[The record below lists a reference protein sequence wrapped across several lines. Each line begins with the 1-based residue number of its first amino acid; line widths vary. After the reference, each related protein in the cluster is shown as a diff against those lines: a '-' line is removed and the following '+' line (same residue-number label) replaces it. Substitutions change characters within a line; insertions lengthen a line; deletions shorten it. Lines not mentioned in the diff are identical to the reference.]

1 MEMIKLFPPVS
12 VSPISHKQPLVQLG
26 SCFSTH
32 ISEKL
37 RRAGFQVLDNPNGVI
52 FHPLALA
59 KTLQMCLEGTVSK
72 RFVQKDDVWLDY
84 YSSSTMYA
92 LSEND
97 LSDKL
102 ADAQTQLRNELS
114 KASHLF
120 LTFGTAHGYRL
131 NSDGE
136 IVANCHQQP
145 GSIFTKEL
153 TDLDTMIIE
162 WKTVLKT
169 LHQHFPQLKVVFTV
183 SPVKYL
189 RDGYTDNSLSKA
201 RLLELVHALNESY
214 FPAYELITD
223 HLRDHRYFEA
233 DGAHPNAQAVDAVWS
248 LFQDWYFDNATQE
261 IVYQMELLRRESEHR
276 LLYPESERAKD
287 FQKKMHEK
295 RESFLSL
302 HPEVK
307 W

>member
-1 MEMIKLFPPVS
+1 MELIQLFPPTQVQQ
-12 VSPISHKQPLVQLG
+12 IKHENKIVQLG

-32 ISEKL
+32 ISAKL
-37 RRAGFQVLDNPNGVI
+37 RRAGFEVLDNPNGVI

-59 KTLQMCLEGTVSK
+59 KTLQMSLEGTVSK

-84 YSSSTMYA
+84 SSSSTMYA
-92 LSEND
+92 LSEKE

-102 ADAQTQLRNELS
+102 AAAQTQLRNDLS

-145 GSIFTKEL
+145 GSVFTKEL
-153 TDLDTMIIE
+153 TDLNTMVTE
-162 WKTVLKT
+162 WKAVLKT
-169 LHQHFPQLKVVFTV
+169 LHQHFPQLNVVFTV

-189 RDGYTDNSLSKA
+189 RDGYTANSLSKA
-201 RLLELVHALNESY
+201 RLLELVNTLNESY

-223 HLRDHRYFEA
+223 HLRDHRYFEV
-233 DGAHPNAQAVDAVWS
+233 DGAHPNAQAVEAVWS
-248 LFQDWYFDNATQE
+248 LFQGWYFENATQE
-261 IVYQMELLRRESEHR
+261 IVDQMELLRRESEHR

>member
-1 MEMIKLFPPVS
+1 MEIIKFFPPVS
-12 VSPISHKQPLVQLG
+12 ATPITHRKPLVQLG

-59 KTLQMCLEGTVSK
+59 KTLRMCLEGTVST

-84 YSSSTMYA
+84 HSSSSMYA
-92 LSEND
+92 LSKND
-97 LSDKL
+97 LSEKL
-102 ADAQTQLRNELS
+102 AAAQAQLRTELS
-114 KASHLF
+114 KAGHLF

-131 NSDGE
+131 NRDGE

-145 GSIFTKEL
+145 SSTFTKEL
-153 TDLDTMIIE
+153 TDLDTMITE
-162 WKTVLKT
+162 WKSVLKI

-189 RDGYTDNSLSKA
+189 RDGYTANSLSKA

-223 HLRDHRYFEA
+223 QLRDHRYFQA
-233 DGAHPNAQAVDAVWS
+233 DGAHPNMQAIDAVWS
-248 LFQDWYFDNATQE
+248 LFQEWYFEDETQV
-261 IVYQMELLRRESEHR
+261 IVDQMEVLRRESEHR
-276 LLYPESERAKD
+276 LLYPESERAQD
-287 FQKKMHEK
+287 FQKKMYEK

-302 HPEVK
+302 HPEVT

>member
-1 MEMIKLFPPVS
+1 MELIQLFPPNRVQ
-12 VSPISHKQPLVQLG
+12 PIKHGNKIVQLG

-32 ISEKL
+32 ISAKL
-37 RRAGFQVLDNPNGVI
+37 RRAGFDVLDNPNGVI

-59 KTLQMCLEGTVSK
+59 KLLHMCLEDRVSE

-84 YSSSTMYA
+84 HSSSTVYA

-97 LSDKL
+97 LREKL
-102 ADAQTQLRNELS
+102 AAAQKEFRSYLAE
-114 KASHLF
+114 ASHLF
-120 LTFGTAHGYRL
+120 LTFGTANGYRL
-131 NSDGE
+131 HSDGE

-145 GSIFTKEL
+145 GTIFTKEL
-153 TDLDTMIIE
+153 TDLDAIITE
-162 WKTVLKT
+162 WKTVLN
-169 LHQHFPQLKVVFTV
+169 LLREQFPQLHVAFTV

-189 RDGYTDNSLSKA
+189 RDGYTANSLSKA
-201 RLLELVHALNESY
+201 RLLELVNALNEPY

-233 DGAHPNAQAVDAVWS
+233 DGAHPNAQAVDAVWD
-248 LFQDWYFDNATQE
+248 LFRGWYFDQTTNSLVDQLE
-261 IVYQMELLRRESEHR
+261 QLRRESEHR
-276 LLYPESERAKD
+276 LLYPESVRAQE

-302 HPEVK
+302 HSEVK

>member
-12 VSPISHKQPLVQLG
+12 ATPISHRQPLVQLG

-59 KTLQMCLEGTVSK
+59 KTLQMCLEGTVST

-145 GSIFTKEL
+145 SLVFTKEL
-153 TDLDTMIIE
+153 TDLKTMIIE

-189 RDGYTDNSLSKA
+189 RDGYTANSLSKA
-201 RLLELVHALNESY
+201 RLSELVNALNESY

-223 HLRDHRYFEA
+223 HLRDYRYFEV

-248 LFQDWYFDNATQE
+248 LFQDWYFENATQE
-261 IVYQMELLRRESEHR
+261 IVDQMELLRRESEHR
-276 LLYPESERAKD
+276 LLYPESERAQD
-287 FQKKMHEK
+287 FQKKMHKK

>member
-1 MEMIKLFPPVS
+1 MELIQLFPPTQVQ
-12 VSPISHKQPLVQLG
+12 PIKHGNKIVQLG

-32 ISEKL
+32 ISAKL
-37 RRAGFQVLDNPNGVI
+37 RRAGFEVLDNPNGVI

-84 YSSSTMYA
+84 SSSSTMYA
-92 LSEND
+92 LSEKD
-97 LSDKL
+97 LCDKL
-102 ADAQTQLRNELS
+102 AAAQTQLRNELS
-114 KASHLF
+114 EASHLF

-136 IVANCHQQP
+136 IVANCHQKP

-153 TDLDTMIIE
+153 TDLNTMIGE
-162 WKTVLKT
+162 WKAVLKT
-169 LHQHFPQLKVVFTV
+169 LQEHFPQLNVVFTV

-189 RDGYTDNSLSKA
+189 RDGYTANSLSKA
-201 RLLELVHALNESY
+201 RLLELVNALNESY

-223 HLRDHRYFEA
+223 HLRDHRYFEV
-233 DGAHPNAQAVDAVWS
+233 DGAHPNAQAVAAVWS
-248 LFQDWYFDNATQE
+248 LFQGWFFDAATQE
-261 IVYQMELLRRESEHR
+261 IVDQMELLRRESEHR
-276 LLYPESERAKD
+276 LLYPESQRAQE

>member
-1 MEMIKLFPPVS
+1 MELIQLFPPTQVQ
-12 VSPISHKQPLVQLG
+12 PIKHGNKIVQLG

-32 ISEKL
+32 ISAKL
-37 RRAGFQVLDNPNGVI
+37 RRAGFEVLDNPNGVI

-84 YSSSTMYA
+84 SSSSTMYA
-92 LSEND
+92 LSEKD
-97 LSDKL
+97 LCDKL
-102 ADAQTQLRNELS
+102 AAAQTQLRNELS
-114 KASHLF
+114 EASHLF

-153 TDLDTMIIE
+153 TDLNTMITE
-162 WKTVLKT
+162 WKAVLKIV
-169 LHQHFPQLKVVFTV
+169 HQHFRQLNVVFTV

-189 RDGYTDNSLSKA
+189 RDGYTANSLSKA
-201 RLLELVHALNESY
+201 RLLELVNALNESY

-223 HLRDHRYFEA
+223 HLRDHRYFEV

-248 LFQDWYFDNATQE
+248 LFQGWFFDAATQE
-261 IVYQMELLRRESEHR
+261 LVDQMELLRRESEHR

>member
-12 VSPISHKQPLVQLG
+12 ATPIKYEQPLVQLG

-59 KTLQMCLEGTVSK
+59 KTLRMCMEGTVSK

-92 LSEND
+92 LSESD

-102 ADAQTQLRNELS
+102 AAAQAQLSNELS

-153 TDLDTMIIE
+153 TDLDTMIMD
-162 WKTVLKT
+162 WKAVLET
-169 LHQHFPQLKVVFTV
+169 LHQHYPQLKVVFTV

-189 RDGYTDNSLSKA
+189 RDGYTANSLSKA
-201 RLLELVHALNESY
+201 RLLELVNALNESY

-223 HLRDHRYFEA
+223 HLRDHRYFEV

-261 IVYQMELLRRESEHR
+261 IVDQMELLRRESEHR